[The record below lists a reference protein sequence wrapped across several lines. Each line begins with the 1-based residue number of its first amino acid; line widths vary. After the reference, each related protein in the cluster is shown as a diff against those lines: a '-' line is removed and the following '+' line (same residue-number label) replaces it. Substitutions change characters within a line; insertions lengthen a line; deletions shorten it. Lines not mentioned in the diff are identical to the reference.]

1 MYCQCVSESG
11 LNYFLLSNKQIS
23 EGSAN
28 TTNHGLLVLLV
39 PKDKGL
45 DITKMV
51 VIGTD
56 GASVMTGK
64 TGDVVK
70 LLQGHS
76 ASLIG
81 VHNAAHRTALAT
93 SQAAKL
99 VPHMAEY
106 ARTIAIIFRYFNN
119 SALRS
124 NRLRAIQSLL
134 NLPELKLAEVH
145 SVR

>member
-11 LNYFLLSNKQIS
+11 LNYFLLSNKLIS

-28 TTNHGLLVLLV
+28 TTNHVSSVLLV

-70 LLQGHS
+70 LL
-76 ASLIG
+76 
-81 VHNAAHRTALAT
+81 
-93 SQAAKL
+93 
-99 VPHMAEY
+99 
-106 ARTIAIIFRYFNN
+106 
-119 SALRS
+119 
-124 NRLRAIQSLL
+124 
-134 NLPELKLAEVH
+134 
-145 SVR
+145 

>member
-1 MYCQCVSESG
+1 MQQTMCHYYSQ
-11 LNYFLLSNKQIS
+11 N
-23 EGSAN
+23 
-28 TTNHGLLVLLV
+28 
-39 PKDKGL
+39 KGL

-51 VIGTD
+51 GIVTD

-76 ASLIG
+76 PPLIG
-81 VHNAAHRTALAT
+81 VHCAAHRAALAT

-106 ARTIAIIFRYFNN
+106 ARTIASMPKVFYV
-119 SALRS
+119 
-124 NRLRAIQSLL
+124 RLTSTSSLQL
-134 NLPELKLAEVH
+134 H
-145 SVR
+145 T